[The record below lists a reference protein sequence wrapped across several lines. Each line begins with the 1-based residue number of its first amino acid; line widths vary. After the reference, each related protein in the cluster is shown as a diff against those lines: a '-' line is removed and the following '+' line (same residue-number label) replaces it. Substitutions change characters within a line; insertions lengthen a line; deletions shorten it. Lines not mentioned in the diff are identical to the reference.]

1 MHERGETLRLS
12 EILGRLDGVEEDH
25 DGHLALCPAHNDR
38 RHPSLKL
45 TLKTDGM
52 LLMVC
57 RTGCAK
63 AVVLSKL
70 RMREADLFDVVN
82 DLGASTISAKAPESI
97 GPGEIAGLRVAVD
110 QWASALQYE
119 GMGTGFAATA
129 RQYAADRFGLSAEQC
144 AELLVGLSTPAE
156 QSRPWLSRGFSR
168 YPRLVVPLPGFDGVV
183 RGLQGRDLSGK
194 CPARWVGLTNVEG
207 RTWAKY
213 GVLRSGAG
221 FDTVLICEGPGDA
234 LTAVGA
240 GYDAVAI
247 RGAGLARNAA
257 LVAELA
263 DGLRDLDV
271 VIAGDRDRAGA
282 GFTDS
287 LAGALVKAGVM
298 VRRLEIPHDGDD
310 LTDWRERDPESFP
323 GQLHAAVRAAA
334 VVELEAPKAAEV
346 ATDEKAEVSATDAA
360 LQTMGDSARAA
371 FDQTD
376 AGIAVRLR
384 DYMARNGGGV
394 RYAAGLGFLV
404 WDGTVWAPGNDE
416 VRAALIQMGAELIAS
431 GDDGARKLAL
441 KALTNRAIED
451 VIKVLPSVPGV
462 PASAGDFDADP
473 DLLSVKNGT
482 VNLRTGELRPHSP
495 ADMITRRL
503 DVAYHPEAKA
513 ERWERFLTEI
523 FPNHPELPAYM
534 RRLVGYGITG
544 STAEECFVF
553 LHGDGKNGKSKFLG
567 ALIDTF
573 KGVTKSTE
581 FSTFESRV
589 SVGQASPEVAALR
602 GARLVTA
609 SETEKYSRLAEG
621 LIKQL
626 TGGDPVTCRMLY
638 GAPFTYVPSF
648 LLLVAGN
655 YKPAILSQD
664 YGIWRR
670 VKLVPFEASFRGAKA
685 DLNLASRLRAEAE
698 GILAWAVRGAM
709 EWYADGLQ
717 EPASVQAATQ
727 DYRESEDRLS
737 EFLTARCVRE
747 PDARVAPMAIRR
759 AYAEWA
765 EDAGLSRKEILS
777 GWALGVELESR
788 DFPKSKRGGR
798 WGFEGLRLMT
808 DEELQVARAEE
819 TAAPVDEPTDTT
831 DIFGQ
836 QKEAA

>member
-12 EILGRLDGVEEDH
+12 EILGRLNGTEEDH
-25 DGHLALCPAHNDR
+25 DGWLALCPAHNDR
-38 RHPSLKL
+38 AHPSLKL
-45 TLKTDGM
+45 TLKEDGK

-63 AVVLSKL
+63 ADVLEAIPL
-70 RMREADLFDVVN
+70 READLFDVVN
-82 DLGASTISAKAPESI
+82 DLGASTISAKPVEAV
-97 GPGEIAGLRVAVD
+97 GVAEIAGLRTLVD
-110 QWASALQYE
+110 DCTYALQDTQPHPWAE
-119 GMGTGFAATA
+119 EA
-129 RQYAADRFGLSAEQC
+129 RDYAARRFGLSPEQC
-144 AELLVGLSTPAE
+144 ADLSVGFYDPAY
-156 QSRPWLSRGFSR
+156 SRPFPWLSRGFTR
-168 YPRLVVPLPGFDGVV
+168 YPRLVVPLTGFDGII

-194 CPARWVGLTNVEG
+194 CPARWMSLTNVDG
-207 RTWAKY
+207 RQWSKY
-213 GVLRSGAG
+213 GVLSAG
-221 FDTVLICEGPGDA
+221 TGYDTILVTEGPGDG
-234 LTAVGA
+234 LTSVGV
-240 GYDAVAI
+240 GYDALVI
-247 RGAGLARNAA
+247 RGAGLAANAA
-257 LVAELA
+257 LVAELVEH
-263 DGLRDLDV
+263 LRGRDV
-271 VIAGDRDRAGA
+271 VLAFDPDAAGERGTKA
-282 GFTDS
+282 
-287 LAGALVKAGVM
+287 LAAALIK
-298 VRRLEIPHDGDD
+298 DGNSPRQLPFPNRGEDM
-310 LTDWRERDPESFP
+310 TAWRERDPEAFP
-323 GQLHAAVRAAA
+323 AELHRAVRAAA
-334 VVELEAPKAAEV
+334 VVELETPKPAEPS
-346 ATDEKAEVSATDAA
+346 DEVDVSATDAA
-360 LQTMGDSARAA
+360 LQTMTQSAREA

-404 WDGTVWAPGNDE
+404 WDGKVWAPGNDE

-462 PASAGDFDADP
+462 PASASDFDADP
-473 DLLSVKNGT
+473 ELLSVDNGT
-482 VNLRTGELRPHSP
+482 LNLRTGELRPHSP

-503 DVAYHPEAKA
+503 DVAYHPDAKA
-513 ERWERFLTEI
+513 DRWLRFLEEI

-534 RRLVGYGITG
+534 RRLIGYGITG

-589 SVGQASPEVAALR
+589 GVGQASPEVAALR

-685 DLNLASRLRAEAE
+685 DLNLASRLRAERE
-698 GILAWAVRGAM
+698 GILAWAVQGAM
-709 EWYADGLQ
+709 EWYAHGLQ
-717 EPASVQAATQ
+717 EPDSIATATQ
-727 DYRESEDRLS
+727 DYRESEDRLQ
-737 EFLTARCVRE
+737 EFLAARCVRE

-765 EDAGLSRKEILS
+765 EDAGLSRKEVLS

-788 DFPKSKRGGR
+788 GYPKSKRGGR

-808 DEELQVARAEE
+808 DEELQTARAEE
-819 TAAPVDEPTDTT
+819 VATPDEQTNDT

-836 QKEAA
+836 KREEEA

>member
-1 MHERGETLRLS
+1 MRLS

-45 TLKTDGM
+45 TLKEDGK
-52 LLMVC
+52 LLLVC
-57 RTGCAK
+57 RTGCPK
-63 AVVLSKL
+63 ANVLEKL

-97 GPGEIAGLRVAVD
+97 GPGEIAGLRTLVD
-110 QWASALQYE
+110 DCTHALQDTSPHPWAE
-119 GMGTGFAATA
+119 DA
-129 RQYAADRFGLSAEQC
+129 RSYAAKRFGLSPEQC
-144 AELLVGLSTPAE
+144 ADLDVGFYDPAY
-156 QSRPWLSRGFSR
+156 SRPFTWLSRGFTR
-168 YPRLVVPLPGFDGVV
+168 YPRLTVPLTGFDGIV
-183 RGLQGRDLSGK
+183 RGLQGRDLSGQ
-194 CPARWVGLTNVEG
+194 CPARWVSLTNVEG
-207 RTWAKY
+207 KQWAKY
-213 GVLRSGAG
+213 GVMRSGAG
-221 FDTVLICEGPGDA
+221 YDTVLICEGPGDA

-287 LAGALVKAGVM
+287 LAVALVRAGVM
-298 VRRLEIPHDGDD
+298 VRRLEIPNDGDD
-310 LTDWRERDPESFP
+310 LTDWRERDTEAFP
-323 GQLHAAVRAAA
+323 GQFHAAVRAAS
-334 VVELEAPKAAEV
+334 VVELEAPKAEPAD
-346 ATDEKAEVSATDAA
+346 DEDDVNATDAA
-360 LQTMGDSARAA
+360 LQTMSQSAREA
-371 FDQTD
+371 FDLTD
-376 AGIAVRLR
+376 VGVAVRLR
-384 DYMARNGGGV
+384 DYMARSGGGV
-394 RYAAGLGFLV
+394 RYASGLGFLV
-404 WDGTVWAPGNDE
+404 WDGKVWTPGNDE
-416 VRAALIQMGAELIAS
+416 VRTALLQMGAELIAS
-431 GDDGARKLAL
+431 GDDGARKIAL
-441 KALTNRAIED
+441 RALTNRAIED
-451 VIKVLPSVPGV
+451 IIKVLPSVPGV

-473 DLLSVKNGT
+473 ELLSVANGT
-482 VNLRTGELRPHSP
+482 VNLRTKELRPHDP

-503 DVAYHPEAKA
+503 DVAYRPGAKA
-513 ERWERFLTEI
+513 ERWLQFLDEI

-589 SVGQASPEVAALR
+589 GVGQASPEVATLR

-670 VKLVPFEASFRGAKA
+670 VKLVPFEASFKGAKA
-685 DLNLASRLRAEAE
+685 DLNLAARLRAERE
-698 GILAWAVRGAM
+698 GILAWAVDGAA
-709 EWYADGLQ
+709 EWYAHGLQ
-717 EPASVQAATQ
+717 EPESIETATQ
-727 DYRESEDRLS
+727 DYRESEDRLA
-737 EFLTARCVRE
+737 EFLAARCVE
-747 PDARVAPMAIRR
+747 EDGARVAPMAIRR
-759 AYAEWA
+759 AYQEWA
-765 EDAGLSRKEILS
+765 EDAGLSRKEVLS

-788 DFPKSKRGGR
+788 DFTKAKRGGR
-798 WGFEGLRLMT
+798 WGFEGLRLKS
-808 DEELQVARAEE
+808 DEEIQEANAAENA
-819 TAAPVDEPTDTT
+819 TADEPDDST
-831 DIFGQ
+831 DIFNQ
-836 QKEAA
+836 SKEAA